1 MAGVSWPWWPKLGW
15 RGGRWRVMLRE
26 KSGEVGL
33 GRDCERAGE
42 YDRGLGA
49 AL

>member
-1 MAGVSWPWWPKLGW
+1 MFKA
-15 RGGRWRVMLRE
+15 
-26 KSGEVGL
+26 KSGELRL
-33 GRDCERAGE
+33 GQDRERAGE

>member
-1 MAGVSWPWWPKLGW
+1 
-15 RGGRWRVMLRE
+15 MLRE